1 MDPVI
6 HNLHAH
12 ALAYYVARIS
22 GRDFSES
29 GSNLVSATMRLC
41 KRGVIPKLPASP
53 FSKGLVLYTEF
64 IVNQVHLTE
73 RGEGLPLERVSA
85 MLMDYIVREIRG
97 ARL

>member
-6 HNLHAH
+6 RNLHSH

-22 GRDFSES
+22 GRDFSEH
-29 GSNLVSATMRLC
+29 GSNLVNATMRLC
-41 KRGVIPKLPASP
+41 KRGLVHKLPESP

-73 RGEGLPLERVSA
+73 RGEGLPLERVSG